1 MSNKLYFHYLLLYL
15 QLLVFHLLL
24 SIYLFVLQLQLIT
37 AKSSNDKCNGWQL
50 RHVDDKMNINRYI
63 YLKFNIISFR
73 TSTTTNK
80 ECKLVVV
87 VREN

>member
-1 MSNKLYFHYLLLYL
+1 MTN
-15 QLLVFHLLL
+15 VM
-24 SIYLFVLQLQLIT
+24 
-37 AKSSNDKCNGWQL
+37 AGSSGI
-50 RHVDDKMNINRYI
+50 DDKMNINRYI

-87 VREN
+87 VRGQRKLDFNKLLPSVKLYVFKSN